1 MTQVGDEPWDNVEVR
16 SLLQNTASLGVFW
29 LFVGFGRGKLAFY
42 KNLNASASATF
53 TNVAFYDASKNPGI
67 GARRAVLRR
76 SCRRLCHL
84 VAALSQPPLAHR
96 LNGLITS
103 DQAVSDL
110 RCYFGAGLLDEEVP
124 FTGSRFE
131 HLAGGGDRQAVAR
144 VVTADDL
151 IAVQTLSVRIPAQVA
166 VELLEGDLGVRLSE
180 LLSSVGFDIDMV
192 EAEAADL
199 AEGSPAHTAWR
210 VLCDQPGI
218 GWVTAGKLLARKR
231 PRLLPVYDQVVR
243 CVLGRPKSF
252 WLDLHGA
259 LRADNHALHRELMAL
274 RQSADLPATVSALRV
289 CDVVLWMHHR
299 TDHQQRSCIG
309 T

>member
-1 MTQVGDEPWDNVEVR
+1 MSR
-16 SLLQNTASLGVFW
+16 
-29 LFVGFGRGKLAFY
+29 
-42 KNLNASASATF
+42 
-53 TNVAFYDASKNPGI
+53 
-67 GARRAVLRR
+67 
-76 SCRRLCHL
+76 
-84 VAALSQPPLAHR
+84 PPLTHR
-96 LNGLITS
+96 LSSLITS

-110 RCYFGAGLLDEEVP
+110 RCYFGTGRDEAVP

-131 HLAGGGDRQAVAR
+131 HLAGGGDRQAVAN

-166 VELLEGDLGVRLSE
+166 VDLLEGDLGVRLSE
-180 LLSSVGFDIDMV
+180 LLSSVPVYIDMV

-199 AEGSPAHTAWR
+199 AEGSPAHAAWR
-210 VLCDQPGI
+210 LLCDQRGV

-243 CVLGRPKSF
+243 CVLGRPRPF
-252 WLDLHGA
+252 WLALHGA
-259 LRADNHALHRELMAL
+259 LRADDHALHHNLIAL
-274 RQSADLPATVSALRV
+274 RESADLPATVSALRV

-299 TDHQQRSCIG
+299 TDHQQRGCIG